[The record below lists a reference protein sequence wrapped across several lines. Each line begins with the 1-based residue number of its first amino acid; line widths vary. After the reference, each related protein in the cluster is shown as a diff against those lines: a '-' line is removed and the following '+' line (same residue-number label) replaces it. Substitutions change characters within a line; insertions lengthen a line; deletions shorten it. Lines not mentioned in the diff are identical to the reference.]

1 MIQCTSVKI
10 NNYILQL
17 GEIYLK
23 RFFKSTISL
32 VLVLVLSI
40 SVVLQTSAAAEKC
53 TCGEEP
59 IIYVAALG
67 SATLYQYAD
76 TADEKVIFRPETDT
90 YIKLIAKLI
99 VPLVSLIFTKDYDAF
114 TDALIPAAMEVF
126 GPLANADDGTSTPDV
141 TTKQE
146 LPTDP
151 EHGLDYSYYYGY
163 DFRADP
169 IESAKGLEEYIDA
182 VLELTGHDKVR
193 LRASSMGGVVTM
205 AYLEQYGTEKIKSII
220 FQCCPIK
227 GTALA
232 GDLYCGNLVIEEEAV
247 YRYGMYDL
255 PLLVD
260 GVGGQLL
267 TGLVEVLY
275 KTGILGKII
284 DVIDKVL
291 DNCLDRVYDE
301 MLIPVFKANCGIWS
315 FVPDEYYEQAK
326 EFMLG
331 KLYDEDTAKLVE
343 RIDYYHYNVQCKA
356 DEILNSVVDSGVPVM
371 ILAAYNVQRTPII
384 TTWKNDSDETVDTK
398 YASVGATVA
407 PLGET
412 LGDKYV
418 QAVSDG
424 HNHISPDNRIDASTC
439 ALPENTWFVKDMLHC
454 TTHDGHA
461 ALYRWFFEND
471 ESEEMLTV
479 HSNPAY
485 PQFLQNNISEQTLTP
500 LK

>member
-1 MIQCTSVKI
+1 MKKI
-10 NNYILQL
+10 M
-17 GEIYLK
+17 
-23 RFFKSTISL
+23 KSTISIL
-32 VLVLVLSI
+32 LVLVLSM
-40 SVVLQTSAAAEKC
+40 SVVLQTSAAGDKC
-53 TCGEEP
+53 SCGEEP
-59 IIYVAALG
+59 VVYVAALG

-76 TADEKVIFRPETDT
+76 TEDEKVVFRPETDT
-90 YIKLIAKLI
+90 YVKLIAKLI

-114 TDALIPAAMEVF
+114 ADALIPAAMEVF
-126 GPLANADDGTSTPDV
+126 GPLANAPDGTSTPDI
-141 TTKQE
+141 TTKEE

-151 EHGLDYSYYYGY
+151 AHGLEYSYYYGY

-169 IESAKGLEEYIDA
+169 VTTAQGLEVFIDR
-182 VLELTGHDKVR
+182 VLEITGHDKVR
-193 LRASSMGGVVTM
+193 LKASSMGGVVTM
-205 AYLEQYGTEKIKSII
+205 AYLEQYGTEKIKSVI

-260 GVGGQLL
+260 GTGGKIL
-267 TGLVEVLY
+267 TTLVDILS
-275 KTGILGKII
+275 KTGILGMLI
-284 DVIDKVL
+284 DVIDKLL

-301 MLIPVFKANCGIWS
+301 MLIPVFKANCGLWS
-315 FVPDEYYEQAK
+315 FVPDEYYEDAK
-326 EFMLG
+326 KFMLG
-331 KLYDEDTAKLVE
+331 ALYDEETEKLVE

-356 DEILNSVVDSGVPVM
+356 DEILNGVVDSGVPVM
-371 ILAAYNVQRTPII
+371 ILAGYNVQRTPLI

-398 YASVGATVA
+398 YASVGAIVA

-412 LGDKYV
+412 LGDGYV
-418 QAVSDG
+418 QKVNDG
-424 HNHISPDNRIDASTC
+424 HNHVSADNRIDASTC

-454 TTHDGHA
+454 TTHDGHGE
-461 ALYRWFFEND
+461 LYDWFFEND
-471 ESEEMLTV
+471 DNPEILNV

>member
-1 MIQCTSVKI
+1 MKKI
-10 NNYILQL
+10 I
-17 GEIYLK
+17 
-23 RFFKSTISL
+23 KSTVSIL
-32 VLVLVLSI
+32 LVLVLSF
-40 SVVLQTSAAAEKC
+40 SVVLQTTAAAEKC

-59 IIYVAALG
+59 IVYVAALG
-67 SATLYQYAD
+67 SATLYQNAG
-76 TADEKVIFRPETDT
+76 TEDEKVIFRPETDT

-114 TDALIPAAMEVF
+114 VDSLIPAAMEVF
-126 GPLANADDGTSTPDV
+126 GPLANADDGTSTPDI
-141 TTKQE
+141 TTKEE

-151 EHGLDYSYYYGY
+151 QHGLDYSYYYGY

-169 IESAKGLEEYIDA
+169 VASAEGLDEFIDRVIEI
-182 VLELTGHDKVR
+182 TGHDKVR
-193 LRASSMGGVVTM
+193 LKASSMGGVVTM
-205 AYLEQYGTEKIKSII
+205 AYLEKYGTEKIKSII

-260 GVGGQLL
+260 GAGGKVL

-275 KTGILGKII
+275 KTGVLGMLI

-301 MLIPVFKANCGIWS
+301 MLIPVFKANCGLWS
-315 FVPDEYYEQAK
+315 FVPDEYYEKAK

-343 RIDYYHYNVQCKA
+343 RIDYYHYNVQSKA
-356 DEILNSVVDSGVPVM
+356 DEILNGVVDSGIPVM

-384 TTWKNDSDETVDTK
+384 ETWKNDSDETVDTK

-418 QAVSDG
+418 QKVNDG
-424 HNHISPDNRIDASTC
+424 HNHISADNKIDASTC

-454 TTHDGHA
+454 TTHDGHGE
-461 ALYRWFFEND
+461 LYNWFFEND

>member
-1 MIQCTSVKI
+1 MKKI
-10 NNYILQL
+10 VRSTVSIL
-17 GEIYLK
+17 
-23 RFFKSTISL
+23 L
-32 VLVLVLSI
+32 VFVMSF

-59 IIYVAALG
+59 IVYVAALG
-67 SATLYQYAD
+67 SATLYQNAG
-76 TADEKVIFRPETDT
+76 TADEKVVFRPETSS
-90 YIKLIAKLI
+90 YIKLVAKLI
-99 VPLVSLIFTKDYDAF
+99 IPLVSLIFTKDYDAF
-114 TDALIPAAMEVF
+114 ADALIPAAMDVF
-126 GPLANADDGTSTPDV
+126 GPLANADDGTSTPDI
-141 TTKQE
+141 TTKEE

-169 IESAKGLEEYIDA
+169 VACAEGLDEFIDRVIEI
-182 VLELTGHDKVR
+182 TGHDKVR
-193 LRASSMGGVVTM
+193 IKASSMGGVVTM
-205 AYLEQYGTEKIKSII
+205 AYLEKYGTEKIKSVI

-260 GVGGQLL
+260 GIGGQIL
-267 TGLVEVLY
+267 TGLVEVLS
-275 KTGILGKII
+275 KTGVLGMLIG
-284 DVIDKVL
+284 VIDKLL
-291 DNCLDRVYDE
+291 DNCLDRVYNE
-301 MLIPVFKANCGIWS
+301 MLIPVFKANCGLWS
-315 FVPDEYYEQAK
+315 FVPDEYYEEAK

-331 KLYDEDTAKLVE
+331 KLYGEETAKLVE

-356 DEILNSVVDSGVPVM
+356 DEILNGVIESGVPVM

-384 TTWKNDSDETVDTK
+384 ETWKNDSDETVDTK

-407 PLGET
+407 LLGET

-418 QAVSDG
+418 QAENDG
-424 HNHISPDNRIDASTC
+424 HNHISADNKIDASTC

-454 TTHDGHA
+454 TTHEGHDG
-461 ALYRWFFEND
+461 LYRWFFEND
-471 ESEEMLTV
+471 NTPEILNV